1 MGSKKIIEI
10 AGKEFDYGSM
20 NDERLLKLY
29 DKLIERNNSIIKKIN
44 ELQIMNDVNINN
56 ILDT

>member
-1 MGSKKIIEI
+1 MENSSKKVIEI

-20 NDERLLKLY
+20 SDEKILMLYNKLL
-29 DKLIERNNSIIKKIN
+29 ERNNNIIKKIN

-56 ILDT
+56 L